1 MMRITAY
8 KYQATGNDFVIL
20 DNREGQLELT
30 ESQIKH
36 LCDRRFGVGADG
48 LMLLNRSKKILIFN
62 GLLQRRRKRGDYVRK
77 RRTLI
82 SGFCST

>member
-48 LMLLNRSKKILIFN
+48 LMLLNRSKKYSFSMVYYN
-62 GLLQRRRKRGDYVRK
+62 AYVRELTIC
-77 RRTLI
+77 RN
-82 SGFCST
+82 